1 LAIHRRGTN
10 LSRGFENVAL
20 QPGDTLLLLGE
31 EASIGQ
37 LKATNELLLLDR
49 PRASTSAQRA
59 RTPLVL
65 ATMAAVVL
73 SASLE
78 IVPIAVAAIV
88 GCVFLMLTG
97 TMKPRQAYASVDWSL
112 LFLIYSTLGIGVAM
126 ESTGTAQLIAVN
138 LASWAT
144 DFVPHAWKALLL
156 LAVIFILTSTITEL
170 LSNNATVVLMMPIAL
185 GLAAQL
191 GLDPRP
197 FAIAITI
204 AASASFATPIGYQTN
219 TYVYSAG
226 GYRFADFLR
235 IGLPLNVVYFI
246 GAMVII
252 PLVWPL
258 HK

>member
-1 LAIHRRGTN
+1 
-10 LSRGFENVAL
+10 V
-20 QPGDTLLLLGE
+20 
-31 EASIGQ
+31 
-37 LKATNELLLLDR
+37 
-49 PRASTSAQRA
+49 
-59 RTPLVL
+59 
-65 ATMAAVVL
+65 
-73 SASLE
+73 
-78 IVPIAVAAIV
+78 
-88 GCVFLMLTG
+88 
-97 TMKPRQAYASVDWSL
+97 TMKPRQAYASVDWGL
-112 LFLIYSTLGIGVAM
+112 LFLIYSTLGLGVAM
-126 ESTGTAQLIAVN
+126 ESTGTAQFIAGN
-138 LASWAT
+138 LAALAT
-144 DFVPHAWKALLL
+144 DYVPVVWKPLLL

-235 IGLPLNVVYFI
+235 IGLPLNIVYFI
-246 GAMVII
+246 GAMAVIPWI
-252 PLVWPL
+252 WPF